1 MFVAV
6 AMTVA
11 ITGGVGLLML
21 AVTLAA
27 FSYFDGRSK
36 CGTKTASAEGNAEA
50 VMGSNSSDGG
60 RQSEC

>member
-6 AMTVA
+6 AMMVA
-11 ITGGVGLLML
+11 ITGGLGLLML

-36 CGTKTASAEGNAEA
+36 LGTKNEFNEG
-50 VMGSNSSDGG
+50 
-60 RQSEC
+60 EC

>member
-6 AMTVA
+6 AMMVA
-11 ITGGVGLLML
+11 ITGGLGLFML

-36 CGTKTASAEGNAEA
+36 RGTKKRPQRG
-50 VMGSNSSDGG
+50 
-60 RQSEC
+60 